1 MKKKSV
7 EGFHPWPYHAAL
19 MNCFMWVFYAMPF
32 VHPHSILVM
41 TINTLGIAL
50 ELSYL
55 AVFFCFSN
63 AKTRGKMVFLLLI
76 QLLALAGI
84 VAATL
89 MGAHTTQ
96 KRSTIVGS
104 LSVVFGIILYASP
117 LSIMRTVIKSKSA
130 EFLPGWLIASGFTN
144 GIIWAAYAC
153 IRFDIFVF
161 VSNGVGALLSFIQII
176 LKIIYRN
183 GPKPD
188 QPKPSEAQ
196 TVYRIMKKIHQ
207 WEGFPSMA
215 IPCGT
220 DELLHVVFYLPLPF
234 VHPHSILVMTIQT
247 TSRHVRL
254 GSSLFSPSFFCF
266 SNAKTSVAATF
277 SWGAAPP
284 PKSRSNNC
292 GDPLSVVLRG
302 ITFCLRGPRLSP
314 SW

>member
-1 MKKKSV
+1 MRKALLFRTILGIIGNITSGALFISPAPTVYRIMKKKSV

-55 AVFFCFSN
+55 AVFFYFSN
-63 AKTRGKMVFLLLI
+63 AKTRGKMVLLLLI

-183 GPKPD
+183 GPKPE
-188 QPKPSEAQ
+188 QPKPSE
-196 TVYRIMKKIHQ
+196 V
-207 WEGFPSMA
+207 
-215 IPCGT
+215 
-220 DELLHVVFYLPLPF
+220 
-234 VHPHSILVMTIQT
+234 
-247 TSRHVRL
+247 
-254 GSSLFSPSFFCF
+254 
-266 SNAKTSVAATF
+266 
-277 SWGAAPP
+277 
-284 PKSRSNNC
+284 
-292 GDPLSVVLRG
+292 
-302 ITFCLRGPRLSP
+302 
-314 SW
+314 